1 MFRQVTITLPAT
13 IHCQRSHNGDTTGP
27 SKPPSQ
33 QLQHL
38 EDPTSPPHPPPD
50 LPVARVPGA
59 PQPILGLVHLEYIG
73 VLEQRDK
80 RERDVGS
87 K

>member
-1 MFRQVTITLPAT
+1 MFPPGNLQPLRHLTLPEKPE
-13 IHCQRSHNGDTTGP
+13 RSSP
-27 SKPPSQ
+27 SPLKTPSQ
-33 QLQHL
+33 QQ
-38 EDPTSPPHPPPD
+38 PTLVEPTTPPKPPA
-50 LPVARVPGA
+50 VRVPGA